1 MLSLIYHWTRA
12 FSLNALFCS
21 IFEKSLCRGLNGLNW
36 CSLDNCISKWW
47 PSLRNDKNPFHFKF
61 NRITGLD
68 AACEQL
74 PEKGEKCAGMV
85 QCVANESVCCMN
97 YQWEDGCGLAEL
109 KRFRLR
115 CPLTAHCQRRLW
127 QLGCTKPAVFMVW
140 SVLNVHPSWRIGRR
154 LLNKVTPRTQA
165 STVGKS
171 LGVSLSL
178 SFSLCRLLSGSLIL
192 ELQQSAPACLC
203 QKFQIEK
210 CDKVGATLKIDKHTS
225 LD

>member
-1 MLSLIYHWTRA
+1 MLHELSVGGRLWFSWAEEIQIEMSTHGSLVWY
-12 FSLNALFCS
+12 
-21 IFEKSLCRGLNGLNW
+21 
-36 CSLDNCISKWW
+36 
-47 PSLRNDKNPFHFKF
+47 FHH
-61 NRITGLD
+61 R
-68 AACEQL
+68 Q
-74 PEKGEKCAGMV
+74 
-85 QCVANESVCCMN
+85 
-97 YQWEDGCGLAEL
+97 
-109 KRFRLR
+109 
-115 CPLTAHCQRRLW
+115 QRRLW

-178 SFSLCRLLSGSLIL
+178 SLSFSLCRLLSGSLIL

>member
-1 MLSLIYHWTRA
+1 MFAWWYQGETAHSQNGDHFWNYVLCEKMLSLIYHWTRA

-115 CPLTAHCQRRLW
+115 CPLTAHWFDISIIDSKGDSDSWAAQS
-127 QLGCTKPAVFMVW
+127 QLFSWFEASWTCTQVEG
-140 SVLNVHPSWRIGRR
+140 L
-154 LLNKVTPRTQA
+154 
-165 STVGKS
+165 VG
-171 LGVSLSL
+171 
-178 SFSLCRLLSGSLIL
+178 
-192 ELQQSAPACLC
+192 
-203 QKFQIEK
+203 
-210 CDKVGATLKIDKHTS
+210 DY
-225 LD
+225 